1 MNEQYLSIF
10 NTIDF
15 EKIIDHPNILIAA
28 AFWDDERYKAARTC
42 YKYMRAIDDLIDCHK
57 SVHKTIAESE
67 KNQFME
73 SVNAWIARAHESKNH
88 GTDGDELLD
97 TIRTF
102 HIPVWPLEAFA
113 KSMIYDIDHAGF
125 RTVEDFIEYS
135 QGASVAPASIFVHL
149 SGLTQNGHGYQATFV

>member
-57 SVHKTIAESE
+57 SAHKSIAENE
-67 KNQFME
+67 KKQFTDN
-73 SVNAWIARAHESKNH
+73 VNEWIAMAHDSKNH
-88 GTDGDELLD
+88 
-97 TIRTF
+97 
-102 HIPVWPLEAFA
+102 
-113 KSMIYDIDHAGF
+113 
-125 RTVEDFIEYS
+125 
-135 QGASVAPASIFVHL
+135 
-149 SGLTQNGHGYQATFV
+149 